1 MPKTI
6 RNQFDKYLTYEKLIE
21 AHNKARKGKN
31 RKPELIK
38 FNLKQEEYIMW
49 LYLQLKNGTYHHG
62 GYVEFYVTEPKLRKI
77 EKSRYIDRI
86 VHTWLVNNFLIKGF
100 VSQFIPTSFACLK
113 GKGMHRAAFCVQDFM
128 KKAKRKWNDYY
139 IIKTDVAH
147 YFDSIDKSILLKILQ
162 RKIKDPKL
170 IWLIKEILYAQKR
183 EKGIEIGNYTSQIFA
198 NIYLNEVDQY
208 IKHELKV
215 KYYVRYLDDSILI
228 VKNKEEAK
236 IKLELIRQYL
246 REKLKSVDIAKES
259 KDLDIGELT
268 LKDIVD
274 ELSKPGRDPRDEMP
288 KPILRQDVLKFED
301 LKEGMILPG
310 TVRNVIDFG
319 AFVDIGVKYD
329 GLVHISEMSDKY
341 IKNPSELVSVGD
353 IVKVKVIKIDMERH
367 KVGLSMKI

>member
-62 GYVEFYVTEPKLRKI
+62 GYVEFYVTEPKLRRI

-183 EKGIEIGNYTSQIFA
+183 GKGIEIGNYTSQIFA

-228 VKNKEEAK
+228 VQNKEEAK
-236 IKLELIRQYL
+236 TKLELIRQYL
-246 REKLKSVDIAKES
+246 RENLELELNDKTQIFKGKQGVNFCGYKINEYRMKIRDRGKRKLK
-259 KDLDIGELT
+259 L
-268 LKDIVD
+268 
-274 ELSKPGRDPRDEMP
+274 
-288 KPILRQDVLKFED
+288 
-301 LKEGMILPG
+301 
-310 TVRNVIDFG
+310 
-319 AFVDIGVKYD
+319 
-329 GLVHISEMSDKY
+329 
-341 IKNPSELVSVGD
+341 
-353 IVKVKVIKIDMERH
+353 KVKKLQE
-367 KVGLSMKI
+367 KVKNGEISSIEAKRYLAGHIGYVKWANIYNLSNKLFYIEKDFYNKKMKN